1 MTDTEGPSDKI
12 RRLMRESVPET
23 NVADFAAA
31 ARRRG
36 RPVAQ
41 PAHTVKVTGN
51 HSAGIIGN
59 HNQVNITVKAPSRP
73 RVRVDVLRGPNDIT
87 EAQAAEIQELVAK
100 VVKVSGKT
108 FGHVWHAVKNEFRVG
123 SYRLIP
129 AEQFEAVRTYLRKWI
144 ASKSGPADAGAPA
157 VRKRALGRIHAEA
170 KKVPGLLDQV
180 HAYIHGRFGTQSLG
194 DLAASELHEVI
205 RQFNF

>member
-1 MTDTEGPSDKI
+1 MADNERPSDKI
-12 RRLMRESVPET
+12 KRLMREAVPEN

-31 ARRRG
+31 ARKRG

-41 PAHTVKVTGN
+41 PAQVVKVAGN
-51 HSAGIIGN
+51 NSTGIIGN

-73 RVRVDVLRGPNDIT
+73 RVEVRRGPGDIT

-100 VVKVSGKT
+100 VVAVSGKP
-108 FGHVWHAVKNEFRVG
+108 FSFVWAAVKKQFRVS

-129 AEQFEAVRTYLRKWI
+129 AEQFETVRTYLRRWI
-144 ASKSGPADAGAPA
+144 ASASVPSDPAAPA
-157 VRKRALGRIHAEA
+157 ARTRALGRIHIEA

-180 HAYIHGRFGTQSLG
+180 RAYVHGRFGTQSLG
-194 DLAASELHEVI
+194 DLAVGQLHEVI
-205 RQFNF
+205 RQFKF